1 MSNLTYLFVA
11 FLITWV
17 VIAGYLWM
25 LGRQVQN
32 LKDEVD
38 YLTEGNLVKSEPA
51 ETAARADVE
60 SHQISSRL
68 S

>member
-1 MSNLTYLFVA
+1 MSNLTYVFVA

-38 YLTEGNLVKSEPA
+38 SLTEGMDTHSDQFNAAVKTEV
-51 ETAARADVE
+51 D
-60 SHQISSRL
+60 SRPVRGQQ

>member
-1 MSNLTYLFVA
+1 MNNLTYLFAA

-17 VIAGYLWM
+17 VIAAYLWM

-38 YLTEGNLVKSEPA
+38 SLTEGTDLSPESFESIVRPE
-51 ETAARADVE
+51 ADSQVVR
-60 SHQISSRL
+60 SHQG
-68 S
+68 

>member
-1 MSNLTYLFVA
+1 MSNLTYLFAA

-32 LKDEVD
+32 LKDEVEF
-38 YLTEGNLVKSEPA
+38 LTEGNLVQP
-51 ETAARADVE
+51 ETQESAKRSDVDARQV
-60 SHQISSRL
+60 SSRAN
-68 S
+68 